1 MDFQNKKIFQNTL
14 LTSSK
19 NLTTA
24 TESATVAG
32 ELEKTKQDNK
42 GKIVQ

>member
-1 MDFQNKKIFQNTL
+1 MDFQNKKFFQNTL

-19 NLTTA
+19 NLKTA
-24 TESATVAG
+24 TESVTVAE

-42 GKIVQ
+42 GKIFQ